1 MKKGKKEKE
10 REQMKVGKF
19 KIGKRKKK
27 VDVVSCSAHTQRHT
41 FVRAWRLTT
50 KKPITIARAN

>member
-1 MKKGKKEKE
+1 
-10 REQMKVGKF
+10 MKVGKF

-50 KKPITIARAN
+50 KKPVTIARAN